1 MKNDTQKKERGFDTV
16 AFFRNVKERMA
27 KATEG
32 MTLQEEREYWRLM
45 REGKVVLA

>member
-1 MKNDTQKKERGFDTV
+1 MKTETKKEKDFDTV

-32 MTLQEEREYWRLM
+32 MSLQEEREFWKQL
-45 REGKVVLA
+45 REGTIKLA